1 MKFKDLLLQQRQ
13 NRLDND
19 LIIDLTKFC
28 SKNVANYF
36 KKTRFVVKSYLYT
49 KLNIYL
55 ESEM

>member
-13 NRLDND
+13 ND